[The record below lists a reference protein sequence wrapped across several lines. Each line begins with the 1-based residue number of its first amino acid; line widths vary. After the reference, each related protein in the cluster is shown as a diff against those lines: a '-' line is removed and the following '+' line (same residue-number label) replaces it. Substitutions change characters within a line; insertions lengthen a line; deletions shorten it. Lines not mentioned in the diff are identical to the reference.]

1 MRYDAGTYLRFTFR
15 MAFLLAAVLAPV
27 VATSCD
33 DEGGSR
39 NLGPGADGGG
49 APMLH
54 DAQAGDAQTNGP
66 MSTMRIAHLAP
77 GIGPIDFC
85 YQGAKKGTFVGPV
98 LGGTAA
104 PAPSDGGDAG
114 DAGDLA
120 DDLPGDDLA
129 LDAAHLDA
137 DAALD
142 ASGAPLNLRSASF
155 RTVSKY
161 LVLQAAGP
169 ITIAIL
175 PAGATSCANA
185 LLTADVTLDPGKLFT
200 VALFGRHAD
209 GSVALELG
217 AFTDDRTTDPDK
229 LRARVIHAALG
240 TTDVP
245 GAGPLA
251 VRAVASKTTVLADR
265 VEPRRASTASQAVM
279 VDGLG
284 YVTAPPVPPPASIAI
299 GPASGAD
306 AGFDPWQ
313 SRSTNLDLRG
323 DSLHTAFVL
332 TGATEATFE
341 VLWCADTTTS
351 GDQTTCALVRGN
363 ER

>member
-1 MRYDAGTYLRFTFR
+1 MRFTFR
-15 MAFLLAAVLAPV
+15 SAFLLAAVLAPAV
-27 VATSCD
+27 VTSCD

-39 NLGPGADGGG
+39 DLGFRGDGGG
-49 APMLH
+49 APMLQ
-54 DAQAGDAQTNGP
+54 DAQAGDAQASGP

-85 YQGAKKGTFVGPV
+85 YQGAKKGVFVGPV
-98 LGGTAA
+98 LGGAGA
-104 PAPSDGGDAG
+104 PGPVDGGDAG
-114 DAGDLA
+114 DASDLA
-120 DDLPGDDLA
+120 DDVPSDD
-129 LDAAHLDA
+129 LDAAAPDA
-137 DAALD
+137 DADPD
-142 ASGAPLNLRSASF
+142 ASAPESLRSASF

-175 PAGATSCANA
+175 PAGARSCANA

-209 GSVALELG
+209 GGVALELG
-217 AFTDDRTTDPDK
+217 AFTDDRTTEPDM

-240 TTDVP
+240 TADAP
-245 GAGPLA
+245 GTGPLA
-251 VRAVASKTTVLADR
+251 VRAVATKTTVLADR
-265 VEPRRASTASQAVM
+265 VEPRRAATASHAVT

-306 AGFDPWQ
+306 AGFAPWQ
-313 SRSTNLDLRG
+313 SQSTDLDLRG
-323 DSLHTAFVL
+323 GSLHTAFVL
-332 TGATEATFE
+332 TNATDATEATEATFE

-351 GDQTTCALVRGN
+351 GDRTTCTLIRGSQ
-363 ER
+363 R